1 MAEELLKAGLY
12 FDDFRKL
19 RVLEP
24 EMAEKTNDL
33 KDQCKDFVECKFH
46 INYPAK
52 ISVFLY
58 LFVLIFT

>member
-1 MAEELLKAGLY
+1 MAEELLKSDLY

-33 KDQCKDFVECKFH
+33 KDQCKDFVECKFD
-46 INYPAK
+46 IN
-52 ISVFLY
+52 LR
-58 LFVLIFT
+58 